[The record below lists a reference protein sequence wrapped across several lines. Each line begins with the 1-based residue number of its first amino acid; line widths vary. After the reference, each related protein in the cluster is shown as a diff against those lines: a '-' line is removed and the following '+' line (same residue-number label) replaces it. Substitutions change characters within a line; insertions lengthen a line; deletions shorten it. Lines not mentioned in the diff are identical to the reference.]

1 VSLVPHRKVGA
12 GGLGGSLA
20 VLMVALA
27 DGFGYHL
34 SATVGTALGTVVS
47 FVIAYFVPDADM
59 SVPVEGPDLKE

>member
-1 VSLVPHRKVGA
+1 
-12 GGLGGSLA
+12 
-20 VLMVALA
+20 MVALA